1 MRATKF
7 RTLGPELPVQAESR
21 VESGNRSSTTSPPRT
36 RVAAVLAAHNR
47 RDLTLACLGSL
58 RRQGAE
64 GLVVDAY
71 VLDDASSDGTGAAV
85 AARFPEATVL
95 QGDGQLYWNGGMRRA
110 LAAAM
115 AGDYDHYL
123 WMNDDTRLDDGA
135 LAVLLAAE
143 AALRRRTGG
152 PVIVAGSTRH
162 PDTGELTY
170 GGVVRPSRWRRL
182 HWELVAPAAVPLP
195 CETMNGNAVLVP
207 RAVVDRVG
215 NIDLR
220 FSHAM
225 GDYDYGLR
233 ARRAGCSVW
242 VAPGTVGTCAS
253 HPRRRSD
260 TQPLTSE
267 WRRLWSTKEL
277 SPRSWAV
284 FARRWAG
291 RLWPLYWLSPY
302 VRRAARL
309 ALERTQPWR
318 HGGAA

>member
-1 MRATKF
+1 MEQDD
-7 RTLGPELPVQAESR
+7 RTAA
-21 VESGNRSSTTSPPRT
+21 RSPDGI

-47 RDLTLACLGSL
+47 RELTLACLGSL
-58 RRQGAE
+58 RRQRAG
-64 GLVVDAY
+64 GLVVEPF
-71 VLDDASSDGTGAAV
+71 VLDDASSDGTAAAV
-85 AARFPEATVL
+85 AAQFPEATVL
-95 QGDGQLYWNGGMRRA
+95 RGDGQLYWNGGMRRA
-110 LAAAM
+110 MAAAM
-115 AGDYDHYL
+115 AGDYDYYL

-135 LAVLLAAE
+135 LAVLLE
-143 AALRRRTGG
+143 TEGALARRGGG
-152 PVIVAGSTRH
+152 PVIVTGSTRH
-162 PDTGELTY
+162 PDTGQLTY

-182 HWELVAPAAVPLP
+182 RWELVPPADRPLP

-207 RAVVDRVG
+207 RAVVERVG
-215 NIDLR
+215 NIDAR

-242 VAPGTVGTCAS
+242 IAPGTVGTCAS

-260 TQPLTSE
+260 EQPLTSE

-302 VRRAARL
+302 VRRATRL
-309 ALERTQPWR
+309 ALERTR
-318 HGGAA
+318 LRR